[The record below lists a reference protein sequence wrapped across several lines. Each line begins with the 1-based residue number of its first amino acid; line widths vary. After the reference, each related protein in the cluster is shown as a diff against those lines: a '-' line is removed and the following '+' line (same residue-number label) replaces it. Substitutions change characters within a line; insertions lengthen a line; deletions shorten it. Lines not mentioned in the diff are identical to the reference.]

1 METSIAVTDSPV
13 LSAVAFKGRAIGALI
28 CGFFGSC
35 WMLGAVY
42 FGEITNPI
50 VLTAL
55 ALLAAASVIW
65 PITQLFRV
73 RRLPYSTK
81 GGQRWS
87 DVSRSYWTLV
97 VIEWGAC
104 IVVSNWLSRTG
115 RPDLIPQAVGL
126 IVGLHFM
133 PLAKIFRAPIYH
145 WTAAAMVLGVVASFA
160 VPAGDLRN
168 IVASGVC
175 GLALWATEAE
185 ILCQDRLASR

>member
-1 METSIAVTDSPV
+1 METTIAVPDSPI
-13 LSAVAFKGRAIGALI
+13 LSAQALKGRASGALV

-42 FGEITNPI
+42 FGEISNP
-50 VLTAL
+50 VSRAAL

-65 PITQLFRV
+65 PIAQLVRA
-73 RRLPYSTK
+73 RRLPYSTSS
-81 GGQRWS
+81 GRRWS
-87 DVSRSYWTLV
+87 DVSKAYWTLV

-104 IVVSNWLSRTG
+104 IVVSNWLSRAG
-115 RPDLIPQAVGL
+115 RPDLISQAVGL
-126 IVGLHFM
+126 IVGFHFV

-145 WTAAAMVLGVVASFA
+145 WTAAAMVLGVAASFA